1 MASWWSLN
9 KSGDFQ
15 FTTQGAILIGRQTGN
30 HLFTRKNAGTGSSE
44 TVQIACPYLC
54 NLICLSTSAKVIAK
68 LAEHAP
74 VGVLAAD
81 RAAVELGVS
90 RRQVYV
96 LLERYRQG
104 SGLVTD
110 LVRRR
115 SDGGKGGNR
124 LSESVELVI
133 RDLVPK
139 RYLTRQKRTMASL
152 YREIVRVCI
161 ARVCIARGLPVPARN
176 TVEARIARMVPV
188 EVGQRREG
196 ADSVRPLQS
205 AASHRINLGTG
216 AN

>member
-1 MASWWSLN
+1 MENEPSRIVAT
-9 KSGDFQ
+9 GH
-15 FTTQGAILIGRQTGN
+15 LIM
-30 HLFTRKNAGTGSSE
+30 SE
-44 TVQIACPYLC
+44 TGWEQARL
-54 NLICLSTSAKVIAK
+54 SAKVIAK

-161 ARVCIARGLPVPARN
+161 ARVCIAQGLPVPARN

>member
-1 MASWWSLN
+1 MSFLLN
-9 KSGDFQ
+9 SP
-15 FTTQGAILIGRQTGN
+15 ILKTGEAGMEN
-30 HLFTRKNAGTGSSE
+30 EPSRIVATGHLIMSE
-44 TVQIACPYLC
+44 TGWEQARL
-54 NLICLSTSAKVIAK
+54 SAKVIAK

-161 ARVCIARGLPVPARN
+161 ARGLPVPARN